1 LTRSGWWCK
10 RFSSDVGIGR
20 GLSLGRI
27 RLCVGG
33 VFARGGL
40 GALLGRLGGASR
52 RGAGVGS
59 PHDDDDVLNY
69 RVG

>member
-1 LTRSGWWCK
+1 MMMMMQG
-10 RFSSDVGIGR
+10 DGR
-20 GLSLGRI
+20 KT
-27 RLCVGG
+27 VQGG
-33 VFARGGL
+33 SAEGDSRHTFARGGL